1 MTDAEIIR
9 AVLAGDRGQFGELL
23 RRYQGMVYGLAWH
36 LLGDHS
42 EAQDA
47 AQEAFI
53 AAYLRLP
60 ALLQPEKFPAW
71 LRRITFNQCRM
82 RQRRRTEAIAWE
94 EIPPETISH
103 ADTPAVLAER
113 AELRRQVHQAIACL
127 PEAQRLAVTLFYLS
141 GMSCEEAGR
150 FLGVGANAVRGRLH
164 RARLQLKE
172 ALMNSMEEVMN
183 EQKPGEAF
191 TAAALR
197 EIEKYEEQARFHQ
210 GAIHAIGQLVPGAKA
225 NVAVIV
231 RCAYLASKFSYNTQ
245 PLIEVARLAAQCDHE
260 CPELA
265 AVAELVVLKLGG
277 TDDVLRLAQE
287 AAKAQAEEEK
297 CQVRQAIQ
305 QMRAGAGCANVEEA
319 LERQSRLPLSGWN
332 PDALY

>member
-1 MTDAEIIR
+1 VTDAEIIR
-9 AVLAGDRGQFGELL
+9 AVLVGNRGQFGELL

-36 LLGDHS
+36 LLGNHS

-47 AQEAFI
+47 AQETFI

-71 LRRITFNQCRM
+71 LRRITVNQCRM
-82 RQRRRTEAIAWE
+82 RQRRRKEALSWE

-103 ADTPAVLAER
+103 VDTPEMLAEG
-113 AELRRQVHQAIACL
+113 AELRRQVHQAIASL

-141 GMSCEEAGR
+141 GMSCDEAGR
-150 FLGVGANAVRGRLH
+150 FLGVGANAVKGRLH
-164 RARLQLKE
+164 RARMQLKE
-172 ALMNSMEEVMN
+172 ALLDSMEAVMK
-183 EQKPGEAF
+183 EQKPGEEF

-210 GAIHAIGQLVPGAKA
+210 GAIHAIGQLVPRAKA

-231 RCAYLASKFSYNTQ
+231 RCAYLALKFGYNTGG
-245 PLIEVARLAAQCDHE
+245 LIEIARLAAQCDHE
-260 CPELA
+260 CPDLA
-265 AVAELVVLKLGG
+265 AIAELVVLKLSG
-277 TDDVLRLAQE
+277 TYDVVRLAQE
-287 AAKAQAEEEK
+287 AANAQTEEEK
-297 CQVRQAIQ
+297 SHTRQAIE
-305 QMRAGAGCANVEEA
+305 QMRARADCATVEEA
-319 LERQSRLPLSGWN
+319 LDRQSRLHQSGCN